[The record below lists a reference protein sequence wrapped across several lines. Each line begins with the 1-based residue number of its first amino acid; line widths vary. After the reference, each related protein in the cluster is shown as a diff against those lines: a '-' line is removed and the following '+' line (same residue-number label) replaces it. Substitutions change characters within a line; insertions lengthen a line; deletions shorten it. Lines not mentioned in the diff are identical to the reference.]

1 MINLKKDISY
11 NFTNSEG
18 RIMDYMDKVNNAID
32 FIEANITDDIDL
44 NLAARKACCSEY
56 HFLRT
61 FSFLAGIPL
70 SEYIRRRKLTLAAF
84 DLFDGVKV
92 VDVASKYGY
101 SSPEAFARAFKG
113 LHGITPIA
121 ARNTDAPLK
130 AYPKITFHLSLSG
143 DGEIDY
149 RIAQKNSY
157 EVCGITID
165 VPILNEK
172 TNTVI
177 TQFWEENI
185 GNGVIGQFHRDI
197 GLEYNICLN
206 AALFNYNKNTFSYM
220 ICYEMPSSRVHG
232 EYSVLSVPSFTW
244 AVFST
249 PEHTSKETTDII
261 RNMRKRIFM
270 EWFPTSV
277 YKHAGGPE
285 FEIFHNKNDKFVV
298 EIWVPIIKKPM
309 YDLNL

>member
-1 MINLKKDISY
+1 MAYL
-11 NFTNSEG
+11 
-18 RIMDYMDKVNNAID
+18 DKMNNAID

-44 NLAARKACCSEY
+44 NLAARKACCSVY

-61 FSFLAGIPL
+61 FSFLAEIPL

-84 DLFDGVKV
+84 DLFDGEKV

-113 LHGITPIA
+113 LHGITPMA
-121 ARNTDAPLK
+121 ARNTNTSLK
-130 AYPKITFHLSLSG
+130 AYPKLSFHLSLGG
-143 DGEIDY
+143 DEEISY
-149 RIAQKNSY
+149 RIAQKNAY
-157 EVCGITID
+157 EVCGITTD
-165 VPILNEK
+165 VPIRQEK
-172 TNTVI
+172 TNAII
-177 TQFWEENI
+177 TRFWEDNI

-206 AALFNYNKNTFSYM
+206 AALFNYRESTFSYM
-220 ICYEMPSSRVHG
+220 ICYEMPLNRVPG
-232 EYSVLSVPSFTW
+232 GYSVLSVPSFTW

-249 PEHTSKETTDII
+249 PEHTSGETTELI

-270 EWFPTSV
+270 EWFPTSG
-277 YKHAGGPE
+277 YIHAGGPE
-285 FEIFHNKNDKFVV
+285 FEMFHSNNAKFIV
-298 EIWVPIIKKPM
+298 EIWIPIIKKPV

>member
-1 MINLKKDISY
+1 M
-11 NFTNSEG
+11 T
-18 RIMDYMDKVNNAID
+18 YMDKMNNAID
-32 FIEANITDDIDL
+32 YIEANIMDDIDL
-44 NLAARKACCSEY
+44 NLVARKACCSVY

-84 DLFDGVKV
+84 DLFDGEKV

-121 ARNTDAPLK
+121 ARNTDMSLK
-130 AYPKITFHLSLSG
+130 AYPKLSFHLSLGG
-143 DGEIDY
+143 DEEIDY
-149 RIAQKNSY
+149 RIAQKNAY

-172 TNTVI
+172 TNAVI
-177 TQFWEENI
+177 TQFWEDNI

-197 GLEYNICLN
+197 GLEYNTCLN
-206 AALFNYNKNTFSYM
+206 AALFNYGKSTFSYM
-220 ICYEMPSSRVHG
+220 ICYEMPSSHEPSG
-232 EYSVLSVPSFTW
+232 YSVLSVPSFTW

-249 PEHTSKETTDII
+249 PEHTSKETTEII
-261 RNMRKRIFM
+261 RNMRERIFM
-270 EWFPTSV
+270 EWFPTSS

-285 FEIFHNKNDKFVV
+285 FEMFHKNNNKFVV
-298 EIWVPIIKKPM
+298 EIWVPIIKKPV
-309 YDLNL
+309 YELNFR